1 MSKSVTCVP
10 LNNLSLMGSV
20 DSQTCPRCK
29 PCWSPSRAF
38 ERDPDLH
45 LAHTHMSQGC
55 QGGAWS
61 ILRIGIIGGVAR
73 VRACMCECVCS
84 WERRSGLLEKP
95 QATWELLVVLFFCTE
110 GCCLVLNGSVLNSEL
125 KSCNWCFVGLFFLF
139 GCFYNDKGK
148 IPVWKQ
154 HCALFWSITQN
165 RFRLSCS
172 VISTGITHLQACFM
186 PWWWWLYFFKRSVIL
201 FVIWNMLS
209 VCIRRSEKKG
219 QNYFLI

>member
-1 MSKSVTCVP
+1 
-10 LNNLSLMGSV
+10 MGWRE
-20 DSQTCPRCK
+20 C
-29 PCWSPSRAF
+29 
-38 ERDPDLH
+38 E
-45 LAHTHMSQGC
+45 
-55 QGGAWS
+55 
-61 ILRIGIIGGVAR
+61 
-73 VRACMCECVCS
+73 RACVSVCALGRGDLGCWRNPRQHENYLWFCFS
-84 WERRSGLLEKP
+84 ALRV
-95 QATWELLVVLFFCTE
+95 AVLCWM
-110 GCCLVLNGSVLNSEL
+110 VLCWALNSNPVTGVL
-125 KSCNWCFVGLFFLF
+125 LGSFFLF

-154 HCALFWSITQN
+154 YCALFWSITQN